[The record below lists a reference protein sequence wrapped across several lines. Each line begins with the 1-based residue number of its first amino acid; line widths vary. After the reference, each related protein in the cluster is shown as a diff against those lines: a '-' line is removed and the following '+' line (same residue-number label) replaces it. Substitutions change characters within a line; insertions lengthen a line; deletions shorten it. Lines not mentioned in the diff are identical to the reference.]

1 MTLTGDFF
9 FLNRTHCQEMT
20 FFKPRHQHHVLLRY
34 REPGVRLTASN
45 HFNLRWWVSL
55 TSLAPVFPVTM
66 TYLDVFCSV
75 RETETETERQRQRD
89 RERGRES
96 SFVVLNVASG

>member
-1 MTLTGDFF
+1 M
-9 FLNRTHCQEMT
+9 
-20 FFKPRHQHHVLLRY
+20 
-34 REPGVRLTASN
+34 
-45 HFNLRWWVSL
+45 

-96 SFVVLNVASG
+96 SFVVLNDASG